1 MNLLVKSGKQQIE
14 EIFKNFSNH
23 KVVITEEI
31 TEKNISNTD
40 CLIMLSSLKHCSS
53 PNELN
58 LKIQDIYNSLSLCVE
73 QGINKVIMISS
84 LEVLDYNENYTV
96 TERWKT
102 KPKKDL
108 YNLSINLSEM
118 VFKEFGRTFPFQK
131 ILLRVGFPLGDK
143 SNAEK
148 KFSCFTKKEDFIN
161 SISRI
166 LNIRFKNQF
175 EVFHLQSKS
184 ENQRY
189 LTKKLEELESLSLS
203 INDHFYHP
211 RARNL

>member
-73 QGINKVIMISS
+73 QGIDKVIMISS
-84 LEVLDYNENYTV
+84 LEILDYNENYTV

-108 YNLSINLSEM
+108 YNLSINLSE
-118 VFKEFGRTFPFQK
+118 K
-131 ILLRVGFPLGDK
+131 GF
-143 SNAEK
+143 
-148 KFSCFTKKEDFIN
+148 
-161 SISRI
+161 
-166 LNIRFKNQF
+166 
-175 EVFHLQSKS
+175 
-184 ENQRY
+184 
-189 LTKKLEELESLSLS
+189 
-203 INDHFYHP
+203 
-211 RARNL
+211 